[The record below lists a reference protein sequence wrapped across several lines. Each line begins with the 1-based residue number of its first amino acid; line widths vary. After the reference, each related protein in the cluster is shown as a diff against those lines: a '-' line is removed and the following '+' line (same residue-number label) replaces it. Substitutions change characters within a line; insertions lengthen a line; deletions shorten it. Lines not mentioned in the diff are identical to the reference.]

1 MPISAEDRRQFPWLS
16 EREIAAI
23 HAHDDELDQDAEQSY
38 DDQLLEQMARV
49 LRVYGYQGLLDYMDK
64 AFGSHELAETDY
76 LDILGYVEKL
86 KYAETAT
93 LLSTILSATESS
105 SSANLEAKNKQIQ
118 RIIEPLEKVKTDG

>member
-1 MPISAEDRRQFPWLS
+1 MSISAEDRRQFPGLS

-23 HAHDDELDQDAEQSY
+23 HAHDDELDQDADQSF

-64 AFGSHELAETDY
+64 SFGSHELAETDY